1 MRPRVLSWPPNT
13 SRSGTRRRSS
23 SGAIPY
29 RLTHPGSECG
39 IGSEGIVCGE
49 DGLVEAGGT
58 VGTTIPDDLDQAP
71 WWMTP
76 LTSMFMH
83 ADILHV
89 AINMLFLWIFGG
101 AVEALMGRGRFLALY
116 LTAGYVAA
124 YSQALLDTAATG
136 PVIGAAG
143 AIAGALGAY
152 AMLRPRGRIVS
163 ISFVPFF
170 AGLFEVP
177 AVALILAW
185 FGLQLIPGVGNLG
198 LDRPGERRHR
208 LPRPRRRVRLRV
220 GHGPPVRPRPI
231 DPQASG
237 RAAVGPRRPP
247 DGLSDGAP
255 KRPISIIA
263 GGIFFLLIFGG
274 LTVAA
279 LWSADLNVATLLIAA
294 VSLFIF
300 VAVVLALVGAVR
312 NPPEE

>member
-1 MRPRVLSWPPNT
+1 MIPLKDNLTFGPLPRVTIALIVLNLLVLGWQLTLS
-13 SRSGTRRRSS
+13 GDASS
-23 SGAIPY
+23 SPELAAEHVSKRDQAAIELGAIPY

-58 VGTTIPDDLDQAP
+58 IGTSIPDDLDQAP
-71 WWMTP
+71 WWVTP

-83 ADILHV
+83 ADALHV

-101 AVEALMGRGRFLALY
+101 AVEALLGRGRFLALY

-185 FGLQLIPGVGNLG
+185 FGLQLIPGVGNLASTDLASGGTAYLAHVGGFVYG
-198 LDRPGERRHR
+198 LAT
-208 LPRPRRRVRLRV
+208 VRLFARGRV
-220 GHGPPVRPRPI
+220 IRKRPVGPPSAP
-231 DPQASG
+231 
-237 RAAVGPRRPP
+237 
-247 DGLSDGAP
+247 GALP
-255 KRPISIIA
+255 TA
-263 GGIFFLLIFGG
+263 
-274 LTVAA
+274 
-279 LWSADLNVATLLIAA
+279 
-294 VSLFIF
+294 
-300 VAVVLALVGAVR
+300 
-312 NPPEE
+312 